1 MLDGLFK
8 RRAAITSPCLAC
20 PSQRA
25 PNDDDWRHLP
35 KGIIYLS
42 PSQTIKVNLL
52 TKKTCDDGFND
63 IVIFGA
69 KVVLVYYQFDWLCH
83 TLTQNYTHYTHT
95 YTTSIHTQTRL
106 NIHIHIH
113 V

>member
-1 MLDGLFK
+1 MANHADAVRKSIQEMIWYRKCLTTFAYVHLRTNMLDGLFK

-20 PSQRA
+20 PSQTV

-52 TKKTCDDGFND
+52 TKKHAMMALM
-63 IVIFGA
+63 I
-69 KVVLVYYQFDWLCH
+69 L
-83 TLTQNYTHYTHT
+83 
-95 YTTSIHTQTRL
+95 
-106 NIHIHIH
+106 
-113 V
+113 